1 MLGKEN
7 IRAIFEQVLAISP
20 ADQTEVLFLG
30 EDSGLTRFANSYIHQ
45 NVAQNDAE
53 LRVRVVFGKKIGVAS
68 TNDLSVES
76 IKRVVESAI
85 TIAKLQR
92 ENPDFVSL
100 PAPAPVSQVTGY
112 APGTASFTPE
122 SRAKAVGLVC
132 RKAVE
137 NKLIASGAFYT
148 GTSELA
154 VANSLGVFAYHPSTV
169 AELNTVIMSDSSAGY
184 ADAVSLDA
192 QEIDPEAVAV
202 EAVDKALRSRNPTGL
217 EPGEYEVILEEY
229 AVFDIL
235 EFLAYL
241 GFSALAVQEGHSFM
255 KLGQKVVGEN
265 ISIWDDGLSPGGLP
279 LPFDCEGVPRQKV
292 PLIDKGFAVGLVY
305 DSYTAGKEGKA
316 STGHALPAPNTY
328 GPIPMNLWMGTGQ
341 SDKEEMLKSTKRG
354 IWVTRFHYTRPI
366 HPLKVIVTGM
376 TRDGTFL
383 VESGEIAGPIKN
395 LRFTQSYLEALSS
408 VELMGAQTK
417 LERGLMG
424 GSRVPALK
432 VSRFNFSGVTEF

>member
-1 MLGKEN
+1 MLGKER
-7 IRAIFEQVLAISP
+7 IRAVFEQVLAISP

-30 EDSGLTRFANSYIHQ
+30 EDSGLTRFANSHIHQ
-45 NVAQNDAE
+45 NVAQNNAE

-100 PAPAPVSQVTGY
+100 PAPAPVPQVTGY
-112 APGTASFTPE
+112 APRTASFTPE
-122 SRAKAVGLVC
+122 ARAKAAGLVC

-148 GTSELA
+148 GANELA

-192 QEIDPEAVAV
+192 QEIDPEAVAA

-241 GFSALAVQEGHSFM
+241 GFSALAVQEGRSFM
-255 KLGQKVVGEN
+255 KLGQKVVGDN
-265 ISIWDDGLSPGGLP
+265 ISIWDDGFSPGGLP
-279 LPFDCEGVPRQKV
+279 LPFDFEGVPRQKV
-292 PLIDKGFAVGLVY
+292 PLIDKGVAVGLVY

-328 GPIPMNLWMGTGQ
+328 GPMPVNLWMGTGQ

-383 VESGEIAGPIKN
+383 VENGEIVGPIKN
-395 LRFTQSYLEALSS
+395 LRFTQSYLEALAS
-408 VELMGAQTK
+408 VELIGAQTK
-417 LERGLMG
+417 LERGPMG

-432 VSRFNFSGVTEF
+432 VSRFNFSGATEF

>member
-7 IRAIFEQVLAISP
+7 IRAVFEQVLEISP

-45 NVAQNDAE
+45 NVAQSNAE
-53 LRVRVVFGKKIGVAS
+53 LRVRVVLGKKIGVAS

-100 PAPAPVSQVTGY
+100 PAPAPVHQVTGY
-112 APGTASFTPE
+112 VERTASFTPE
-122 SRAKAVGLVC
+122 ARAKAVGLVG

-137 NKLIASGAFYT
+137 NKLIASGSFYT
-148 GTSELA
+148 GANELA

-184 ADAVSLDA
+184 ADAVSLDG
-192 QEIDPEAVAV
+192 EELDPEAVAA
-202 EAVDKALRSRNPTGL
+202 EAVDKALRSRNPIGL
-217 EPGEYEVILEEY
+217 GPGEYEVILEEY

-241 GFSALAVQEGHSFM
+241 GFSALAVQEGRSFM
-255 KLGQKVVGEN
+255 KLGQKVVGDN

-279 LPFDCEGVPRQKV
+279 LPFDFEGVPRQKV
-292 PLIDKGFAVGLVY
+292 PLIDKGLAVGLVY

-328 GPIPMNLWMGTGQ
+328 GPIPVNLWMGTGQ

-383 VESGEIAGPIKN
+383 VENGEIVGPIKN
-395 LRFTQSYLEALSS
+395 LRFTQSYLEALAS
-408 VELMGAQTK
+408 VELIGAQTK
-417 LERGLMG
+417 LERGPMG
-424 GSRVPALK
+424 ASRVPALK
-432 VSRFNFSGVTEF
+432 VSRFNFSGATEF